1 MSLIGGEGGTLG
13 HSAAGVKSPILT
25 TVFMLVDQCYASKL
39 GHNGGTMM
47 FFGVSELQTV
57 HVLISLGA
65 IAAGLWVLFGMI
77 GSVRMNAATLV
88 FLALTTATTV
98 SGFLLPLKGFTPAVG
113 TGIVSLLVLTI
124 AIGARYGAKMQGR
137 WRGAYVVS
145 AVIALW
151 LNVFV
156 LVAQLFLK
164 VPVLLALAPTGS
176 EPPFLIAQAATLVV
190 FVAAGALALR
200 RFRP

>member
-1 MSLIGGEGGTLG
+1 
-13 HSAAGVKSPILT
+13 
-25 TVFMLVDQCYASKL
+25 
-39 GHNGGTMM
+39 M

-77 GSVRMNAATLV
+77 GSVRMNAATVV
-88 FLALTTATTV
+88 FLALTTATTI

>member
-1 MSLIGGEGGTLG
+1 
-13 HSAAGVKSPILT
+13 
-25 TVFMLVDQCYASKL
+25 
-39 GHNGGTMM
+39 MM
-47 FFGVSELQTV
+47 FFGASELQTV

-77 GSVRMNAATLV
+77 GSVRMNAATVV
-88 FLALTTATTV
+88 FLALTTATTI

-176 EPPFLIAQAATLVV
+176 EPPFLIAQAATLAV

>member
-1 MSLIGGEGGTLG
+1 
-13 HSAAGVKSPILT
+13 V
-25 TVFMLVDQCYASKL
+25 
-39 GHNGGTMM
+39 
-47 FFGVSELQTV
+47 FFGVSGLQKVTG
-57 HVLISLGA
+57 LISLGTM
-65 IAAGLWVLFGMI
+65 AAGLWVLFGMI
-77 GSVRMNAATLV
+77 GSVRMNAATGV

-137 WRGAYVVS
+137 WRSAYVVS

-164 VPVLLALAPTGS
+164 LPALLALAPTGS
-176 EPPFLIAQAATLVV
+176 EPPFLMAQAATLAV

>member
-1 MSLIGGEGGTLG
+1 
-13 HSAAGVKSPILT
+13 
-25 TVFMLVDQCYASKL
+25 
-39 GHNGGTMM
+39 M

-57 HVLISLGA
+57 HVLISFGA

-77 GSVRMNAATLV
+77 GSVRMNAATVV

-124 AIGARYGAKMQGR
+124 AIGARYGARMQGR
-137 WRGAYVVS
+137 WRGAYVIS

-164 VPVLLALAPTGS
+164 VPALLALAPTGS
-176 EPPFLIAQAATLVV
+176 EPPFLIAQTATLAV

-200 RFRP
+200 RFRS

>member
-1 MSLIGGEGGTLG
+1 
-13 HSAAGVKSPILT
+13 
-25 TVFMLVDQCYASKL
+25 
-39 GHNGGTMM
+39 M

-176 EPPFLIAQAATLVV
+176 EPPFLIAQAATLAV

>member
-1 MSLIGGEGGTLG
+1 
-13 HSAAGVKSPILT
+13 
-25 TVFMLVDQCYASKL
+25 
-39 GHNGGTMM
+39 MM
-47 FFGVSELQTV
+47 IFGVSELQTV

-176 EPPFLIAQAATLVV
+176 EPPFLIAQAATLAV